1 MNKKILGLGCLL
13 AVLLVGFISVS
24 FAAPGGTVS
33 QGNVSV
39 FKDGKLNKKLS
50 GTSPVEEGTML
61 VCEGKC
67 MIKSH
72 GVSFLAED
80 KAELAVTDQDQIL
93 NLFVRRGHV
102 EFIISA
108 GSKKLAFHTPEGIY
122 SVADVIFNASTDPVV
137 RGYMQVDDTG
147 TRVGVREGRMV
158 FSTADGAKSVK
169 ANQHII
175 LAMAEVK
182 KDEKKKSKKAAAY
195 ILPAGSGA
203 TSMGMTKGLAFA
215 SGVVVAG
222 ITTGAL
228 FHDGEGRTRSPSP
241 SK

>member
-1 MNKKILGLGCLL
+1 
-13 AVLLVGFISVS
+13 
-24 FAAPGGTVS
+24 
-33 QGNVSV
+33 
-39 FKDGKLNKKLS
+39 
-50 GTSPVEEGTML
+50 TML

-158 FSTADGAKSVK
+158 FATADGAKSVK

-195 ILPAGSGA
+195 IPPAGSGA